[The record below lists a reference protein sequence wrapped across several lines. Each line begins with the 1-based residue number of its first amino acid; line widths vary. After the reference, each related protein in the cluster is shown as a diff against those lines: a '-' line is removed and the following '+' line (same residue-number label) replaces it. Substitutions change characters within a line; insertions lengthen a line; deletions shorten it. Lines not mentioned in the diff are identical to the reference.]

1 MATTIR
7 VDSGLKNECGQ
18 VFNGLGMTRGK
29 FITFEGPEGSGK
41 STHIRLLRAFL
52 EARGVEVAVTRE
64 PGGTP
69 LGEAVRNLLQHDQ
82 SEAPVAR
89 AEVLLFLACRAQHV
103 ERLIRPALDAGTWVL
118 CDRFDD
124 STMAYQGYARGFDL
138 ETLSGVN
145 GFAVDGLRP
154 DLTVLLDV
162 SPGTSRARLA
172 ARGAAP
178 DRIEREQDAFHV
190 RVRDGFLALARRE
203 PGRFA
208 VVNTER
214 EQGAVERDVRAAV
227 MDKLGIRN

>member
-1 MATTIR
+1 MAH
-7 VDSGLKNECGQ
+7 
-18 VFNGLGMTRGK
+18 GK

-41 STHIRLLRAFL
+41 STHIRLLKAFL
-52 EARGVEVAVTRE
+52 EARGVEVVLTRE

-69 LGEAVRNLLQHDQ
+69 LGESVRNLLQHDQ
-82 SEAPVAR
+82 HDAPVAR

-103 ERLIRPALDAGTWVL
+103 ARLIRPALEAGKWVL

-138 ETLSGVN
+138 ALLGSVN
-145 GFAVDGLRP
+145 DFAVDGLRP

-162 SPGTSRARLA
+162 PPETSRARLA
-172 ARGAAP
+172 ARQAAP

-190 RVRDGFLALARRE
+190 RVRDGFLDLARNAPE
-203 PGRFA
+203 RFV

-214 EQGAVERDVRAAV
+214 EQGVVEADVCAAVEE
-227 MDKLGIRN
+227 KFGFSLK

>member
-1 MATTIR
+1 
-7 VDSGLKNECGQ
+7 
-18 VFNGLGMTRGK
+18 MTRGK

-52 EARGVEVAVTRE
+52 EARGVGVTVTRE

-69 LGEAVRNLLQHDQ
+69 LGESIRNLLQHDQ

-103 ERLIRPALDAGTWVL
+103 ERLIRPALEAGTWVL

-138 ETLSGVN
+138 ALLGNVN

-162 SPGTSRARLA
+162 SPETSRARLA
-172 ARGAAP
+172 ERQAATATAP
-178 DRIEREQDAFHV
+178 DRIEREHDAFHV
-190 RVRDGFLALARRE
+190 RVRDGFLDLARRE
-203 PGRFA
+203 PGRFV
-208 VVNTER
+208 VVNSER
-214 EQGAVERDVRAAV
+214 GQGAVERDVCAAV
-227 MDKLGIRN
+227 EERLLNQTDRTDRTDRA